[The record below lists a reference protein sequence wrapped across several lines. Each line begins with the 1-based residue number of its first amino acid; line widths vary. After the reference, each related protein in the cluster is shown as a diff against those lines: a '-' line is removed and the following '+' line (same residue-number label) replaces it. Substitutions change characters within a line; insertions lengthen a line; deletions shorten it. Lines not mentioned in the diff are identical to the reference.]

1 MLFGHDENVTSD
13 GTFDS
18 RIYQGAGPTCALR
31 SQQIILRDYGIQ
43 IPQRQLVDYA
53 EAHGWFGPDGTPG
66 CYVGNLLDICGVG
79 THRMYDATV
88 SDLVAEL
95 KAGHRVIVSVDSNE
109 LWAAP
114 GTREYEFYR
123 NIQNPDH
130 ALIVSGLKIDPYNP
144 RKIDVVL
151 TDPGSG
157 DAYISYP
164 LEKFHHAWGDG
175 HFFMVAT
182 DEPAPYQYNEVT
194 QMMEPSGFLTE
205 YAVRRF
211 PFDNELR
218 EPGTGTAYGALFP
231 HADDGPAIDI
241 DSLSVDVELPDD
253 GPDTPGE
260 DNAGYHHDEW
270 ESEAYCCEPAVE
282 CEDDDFDC

>member
-1 MLFGHDENVTSD
+1 MLFGHDENVTAD

-18 RIYQGAGPTCALR
+18 RIYQGSGPTCALR

-43 IPQRQLVDYA
+43 IPQQQLVDYA

-66 CYVGNLLDICGVG
+66 CYVGNLLETCGVG
-79 THRMYDATV
+79 VHRMYDATV
-88 SDLVAEL
+88 ADLVAEL

-123 NIQNPDH
+123 NIQHPDH
-130 ALIVSGLKIDPYNP
+130 ALIVSGLKIDPFNP
-144 RKIDVVL
+144 RKVDVVL

-194 QMMEPSGFLTE
+194 QMMEPSGFLTD

-211 PFDNELR
+211 PFDNEFR
-218 EPGTGTAYGALFP
+218 ELNVAATCGATLP
-231 HADDGPAIDI
+231 HVADDPAIDMAG
-241 DSLSVDVELPDD
+241 LSVEVELPDD
-253 GPDTPGE
+253 GYDHRDEDDT
-260 DNAGYHHDEW
+260 DFRHDEW
-270 ESEAYCCEPAVE
+270 ETEPCDCDPAGV